1 MLLKKQGYPEEG
13 ELVLC
18 KVTKVSYNAVF
29 AVLME
34 YSRTGLIHISEVS
47 PGRIRNLNNYVKV
60 GKQIV
65 CKVLRVNEKKG
76 HIDLSLRRVNDNQ
89 KRKKLDLIKLELK
102 AEKIIEDVAKELE
115 KDKKDF
121 YEKVSKVPMQ
131 EYGLVYPVFEA
142 VIEEGADL
150 SILNLTDK
158 ENSALLKI
166 IKERIKPKR
175 VEILGDITV
184 KTYEENGVDVVK
196 KALNLVLNANKE
208 KLTIKYLGASKFR
221 LKLTAHDYDE
231 AEDILKKG
239 LDAAKKYCEKN
250 NAEFDF
256 KKTYYAKK

>member
-1 MLLKKQGYPEEG
+1 
-13 ELVLC
+13 
-18 KVTKVSYNAVF
+18 
-29 AVLME
+29 ME

-184 KTYEENGVDVVK
+184 KTY
-196 KALNLVLNANKE
+196 KE